1 MHAFFKNDIKKQ
13 FSYKNGIRFISIFV
27 ETSDTSSETY
37 SIYLIILMQ
46 IVISII
52 CKLFESNNWYIT
64 QDSKLFLLFL
74 HISLFFIIPLYCH
87 LPSIMQIA
95 EGTRIGQVY
104 SYCLLLFS
112 VMSGVF
118 KINESFYCCVA
129 GIVFFF
135 FPETSSL
142 DCFWSKNYMN
152 AIKHVSTYCRST

>member
-1 MHAFFKNDIKKQ
+1 
-13 FSYKNGIRFISIFV
+13 
-27 ETSDTSSETY
+27 
-37 SIYLIILMQ
+37 MQ
-46 IVISII
+46 IVMSII
-52 CKLFESNNWYIT
+52 CKFFESNNKYIT

-135 FPETSSL
+135 FRNFLLGLFLIQELHECNKTCIYL
-142 DCFWSKNYMN
+142 L
-152 AIKHVSTYCRST
+152 